1 MDEQSIEK
9 YYMVSLIQ
17 IGNVKFKYAL
27 RTFEQKLVLRK
38 LTHNGI
44 PIAIF
49 GKFLNMILANCSY
62 YSKNFMSFRN
72 LYRRKTLYTGVT
84 F

>member
-1 MDEQSIEK
+1 MDEHSIEK

-17 IGNVKFKYAL
+17 IGNDKFKCAL
-27 RTFEQKLVLRK
+27 RTFEQQLVLRK

-49 GKFLNMILANCSY
+49 GKFLNMILANCSFC
-62 YSKNFMSFRN
+62 SKNFM
-72 LYRRKTLYTGVT
+72 
-84 F
+84 

>member
-1 MDEQSIEK
+1 MHCEP
-9 YYMVSLIQ
+9 
-17 IGNVKFKYAL
+17 
-27 RTFEQKLVLRK
+27 FEQKLVLRK

-62 YSKNFMSFRN
+62 YSKNFM
-72 LYRRKTLYTGVT
+72 
-84 F
+84 